1 MWDSGTVGRRVGY
14 HGIVRALLAVLLLGC
29 HARLDGEAVDAAV
42 PDGAA
47 DARPDAFVP
56 LGPWSAPT
64 MLPFSLDGDDDPSAT
79 GDLLELYFNRAQ
91 DIYVTTRAT
100 TSAAWGTPALVPE
113 LSVAAVNDT
122 TPEVT
127 YDGLTMYL
135 GSARTPS
142 LGATDI
148 WMSTRASRTAPWG
161 TPVAVA
167 ELSSASSEQSSTTS
181 DNLHITFESDRG
193 GVSLDIYAA
202 ERASVT
208 QPWGAPIAL
217 TEVNGAGADG
227 NPMLSRDRLE
237 LFMNS
242 DRSGNAELYVA
253 KRATPSLP
261 FSAPV
266 LITELAD
273 PTLDNDPWIS
283 ADDRTLMFTSDRG
296 GTRRLWVTTR

>member
-1 MWDSGTVGRRVGY
+1 
-14 HGIVRALLAVLLLGC
+14 VRALLAVLLLGC
-29 HARLDGEAVDAAV
+29 HARLGGDAVDAAV
-42 PDGAA
+42 PDGVDAPA
-47 DARPDAFVP
+47 DAMVP

-64 MLPFSLDGDDDPSAT
+64 MLPFSIAGDDDPSAT

-91 DIYVTTRAT
+91 DIYVTTRAS

-113 LSVAAVNDT
+113 LSVPMVNDT

-148 WMSTRASRTAPWG
+148 WMATRASRTAPWG

-167 ELSSASSEQSSTTS
+167 ELSSASSEQSSPTP

-193 GVSLDIYAA
+193 GATTSVYAA
-202 ERASVT
+202 ERASAT
-208 QPWGAPIAL
+208 LPWGAPVGLAEI
-217 TEVNGAGADG
+217 NSAGANG
-227 NPMLSRDRLE
+227 NPMLSADRRE
-237 LFMNS
+237 LFFNS
-242 DRSGNAELYVA
+242 DRSGNAELWVA
-253 KRATPSLP
+253 TRATASGP
-261 FSAPV
+261 FSAPA

-296 GTRRLWVTTR
+296 GTRRLWMTTR